1 VLADRVANGITG
13 GGVAIQVSS
22 DVSDVSEHD
31 LSYNLCLQ
39 DDSL

>member
-1 VLADRVANGITG
+1 VANGITG

-22 DVSDVSEHD
+22 DVSDVTKYD
-31 LSYNLCLQ
+31 LSNNLCLQ